1 LEQNEKVKIIEL
13 FAGIGSQ
20 YKALKNINVPVE
32 VVGIS
37 EWDINCLISYNHIH
51 HTPTEITLTKEEII
65 QKLKDF
71 TFSNNTKTKCEL
83 SKLPLKKLRLL
94 YDAHINTKN
103 LGSVVDLKGENIPS
117 HNLLTYSFPCFT
129 ENTLVLTDVGY
140 KKINDIKVGDVVLTH
155 TNTYKKVLNTYDQGI
170 KEIWEIVGSGI
181 DKIETTENHKFLT
194 RTKII
199 KSHKRRSFT
208 EPKWKETN
216 ELTKNDYLGIAI
228 NNNSII
234 PKWDGIDFEWS
245 DGRKDRHKN
254 ELSILM
260 DNKDFWWVIGRYI
273 GDGWVRSEGGIIICC
288 EGNNDIELTE
298 ITEKL
303 KSINFSYNIV
313 KEKTIYKIHI
323 PKKEIELFVTQ
334 FGKYAYG
341 KKLTNTIIDL
351 PIDLLEQFIIGYHSA
366 DGSTKLTK
374 HKISSVSRELIYGV
388 AQCVSKVY
396 KLPYSIYK
404 DEPNRKNHKIEGRV
418 VNQKTN
424 YTLVYNFST
433 ASNRMS
439 FYENGYVWFP
449 VTKVL
454 NTHRNETVYDIEVE
468 IDHTFTAN
476 GCIAHNCQDLSIQGK
491 KKGLYAGERSSLLW
505 QVGRILTELKGL
517 DKLPNYLLME
527 NVPGIYSEQNKAG
540 FDDWKKMLTD
550 LGYTNYDFKLKS
562 TYFDVP
568 QSRDRV
574 YMISTLLGHYDVPKE
589 VNFTTKTLRDIL
601 DLNDER
607 WLDFTGFL
615 PEPIV
620 FRTSRNNIKK
630 FDLIGKYKF
639 ETLGRIYSIDGVSP
653 TLTTG
658 IAGKIYMDGKIRFLN
673 GRECYKLMGFTDQDV
688 DNVLKVFDEGTLVK
702 QAGNSIVVNVLEGI
716 FTNLF
721 KNNGN

>member
-1 LEQNEKVKIIEL
+1 LKQNEKVKIVEL

-65 QKLKDF
+65 EKLKDF

-94 YDAHINTKN
+94 YDAHINNKN
-103 LGSVVDLKGENIPS
+103 LGSVVDLNGINMPQ
-117 HNLLTYSFPCFT
+117 HDLLTYSFP
-129 ENTLVLTDVGY
+129 
-140 KKINDIKVGDVVLTH
+140 
-155 TNTYKKVLNTYDQGI
+155 
-170 KEIWEIVGSGI
+170 
-181 DKIETTENHKFLT
+181 
-194 RTKII
+194 
-199 KSHKRRSFT
+199 
-208 EPKWKETN
+208 
-216 ELTKNDYLGIAI
+216 
-228 NNNSII
+228 
-234 PKWDGIDFEWS
+234 
-245 DGRKDRHKN
+245 
-254 ELSILM
+254 
-260 DNKDFWWVIGRYI
+260 
-273 GDGWVRSEGGIIICC
+273 
-288 EGNNDIELTE
+288 
-298 ITEKL
+298 
-303 KSINFSYNIV
+303 
-313 KEKTIYKIHI
+313 
-323 PKKEIELFVTQ
+323 
-334 FGKYAYG
+334 
-341 KKLTNTIIDL
+341 
-351 PIDLLEQFIIGYHSA
+351 
-366 DGSTKLTK
+366 
-374 HKISSVSRELIYGV
+374 
-388 AQCVSKVY
+388 
-396 KLPYSIYK
+396 
-404 DEPNRKNHKIEGRV
+404 
-418 VNQKTN
+418 
-424 YTLVYNFST
+424 
-433 ASNRMS
+433 
-439 FYENGYVWFP
+439 
-449 VTKVL
+449 
-454 NTHRNETVYDIEVE
+454 
-468 IDHTFTAN
+468 
-476 GCIAHNCQDLSIQGK
+476 CQDLSIQGK

-550 LGYTNYDFKLKS
+550 LGYTNYDFKLRS

-574 YMISTLLGHYDVPKE
+574 YMVSTLLGHYDVPKE
-589 VNFTTKTLRDIL
+589 VNFTTKTIKDIL

-639 ETLGRIYSIDGVSP
+639 ETLGRIYSQDDVSP

-658 IAGKIYMDGKIRFLN
+658 IAGKVYIDGKIRFLN